1 MFVQYFGKYLVENNI
16 ISQPEY
22 ELIIKEQENS
32 RVKLGFIAV
41 AERLLTKRQAE
52 ELNELQKTKDQRF
65 GDLAIEKGYLLE
77 EELNYLLNMQGNP
90 YMKFIQTLTE
100 ESIMTMDEIEDALRK
115 FSIDSNFSSS
125 DLDDLLS
132 NDIDRILPVFIDVDV
147 PIQGECI
154 SLFIRNIIRL
164 IDNNIMVKK
173 AYSTKEYSF
182 GNLAYQKVVGDYNI
196 FVGLASQDDEL
207 LTIANPFARENFTV
221 MNEDSF
227 DSVCEF
233 INCINGLYASKLSLE
248 EINVDMTPPLY
259 QQNKT
264 ISSSDEIYVVP
275 IIINNKQSDLLFTLD
290 STVNFN

>member
-77 EELNYLLNMQGNP
+77 EEVNYLLNMQGNP

>member
-1 MFVQYFGKYLVENNI
+1 MFVQYFGNYLVENKL
-16 ISQPEY
+16 ISQSEY
-22 ELIIKEQENS
+22 ELMIKEQANS
-32 RVKLGFIAV
+32 HVKLGFIAV

-52 ELNELQKTKDQRF
+52 ELNELQKTRDQRF

-77 EELNYLLNMQGNP
+77 EEVNYLLNMQGNP

-100 ESIMTMDEIEDALRK
+100 ESILSMDAIEEALK
-115 FSIDSNFSSS
+115 NFSIDSNFSSS

-132 NDIDRILPVFIDVDV
+132 NDIDRIIPVFVDVDV

-154 SLFIRNIIRL
+154 SLFIRNIIRF
-164 IDNNIMVKK
+164 IDNNIMLKK
-173 AYSTKEYSF
+173 AYTTKEYSF

-196 FVGLASQDDEL
+196 FVGLASKDDEL
-207 LTIANPFARENFTV
+207 LTIANPFARENFNE

-259 QQNKT
+259 KQNKT
-264 ISSSDEIYVVP
+264 ISSDEIYVVP
-275 IIINNKQSDLLFTLD
+275 IVINNKQSDLLFILD

>member
-1 MFVQYFGKYLVENNI
+1 MFVQYFGNYLVENKL
-16 ISQPEY
+16 ISQSEY
-22 ELIIKEQENS
+22 ELIIKEQANS
-32 RVKLGFIAV
+32 HVKLGFIAV

-52 ELNELQKTKDQRF
+52 ELNELQKTRDQRF

-77 EELNYLLNMQGNP
+77 EEVNYLLNMQGNP

-100 ESIMTMDEIEDALRK
+100 ESILSMDAIEEALK
-115 FSIDSNFSSS
+115 NFSIDSNFSSS

-132 NDIDRILPVFIDVDV
+132 NDIDRIIPVFVDVDV

-154 SLFIRNIIRL
+154 SLFIRNIIRF
-164 IDNNIMVKK
+164 IDNNIMLKK
-173 AYSTKEYSF
+173 AYTTKEYSF

-196 FVGLASQDDEL
+196 FVGLASKDDEL
-207 LTIANPFARENFTV
+207 LTIANPFARENFNE

-259 QQNKT
+259 KQNKT
-264 ISSSDEIYVVP
+264 ISSDEIYVVP
-275 IIINNKQSDLLFTLD
+275 IVINNKQSDLLFILD

>member
-1 MFVQYFGKYLVENNI
+1 MFVQYFGNYLVENKL
-16 ISQPEY
+16 ISQSEY
-22 ELIIKEQENS
+22 ELIIKKQANS
-32 RVKLGFIAV
+32 HVKLGFIAV

-52 ELNELQKTKDQRF
+52 ELNELQKTRDQRF

-77 EELNYLLNMQGNP
+77 EEVNYLLNMQGNP

-100 ESIMTMDEIEDALRK
+100 ESILSMDAIEEALK
-115 FSIDSNFSSS
+115 NFSIDSNFSSS

-132 NDIDRILPVFIDVDV
+132 NDIDRIIPVFVDVDV

-154 SLFIRNIIRL
+154 SLFIRNIIRF
-164 IDNNIMVKK
+164 IDNNIMLKK
-173 AYSTKEYSF
+173 AYTTKEYSF

-196 FVGLASQDDEL
+196 FVGLASKDDEL
-207 LTIANPFARENFTV
+207 LTIANPFARENFNE

-259 QQNKT
+259 KQNKT
-264 ISSSDEIYVVP
+264 ISSDEIYVVP
-275 IIINNKQSDLLFTLD
+275 IVINNKQSDLLFILD

>member
-100 ESIMTMDEIEDALRK
+100 ESIMTMDEIEDALRN

-125 DLDDLLS
+125 DLDNLLS

>member
-1 MFVQYFGKYLVENNI
+1 MFVQYFGNYLVENKL
-16 ISQPEY
+16 ISQSEY

-32 RVKLGFIAV
+32 HVKLGFIAV
-41 AERLLTKRQAE
+41 VERLLTKRQAE
-52 ELNELQKTKDQRF
+52 ELNELQKTRDQRF

-77 EELNYLLNMQGNP
+77 EEVNYLLNMQGNP

-100 ESIMTMDEIEDALRK
+100 ESILSMDAIEEALK
-115 FSIDSNFSSS
+115 NFSIDSNFSSS

-132 NDIDRILPVFIDVDV
+132 NDIDRIIPVFVDVDV

-154 SLFIRNIIRL
+154 SLFIRNIIRF
-164 IDNNIMVKK
+164 IDNNIMLKK
-173 AYSTKEYSF
+173 AYTTKEYSF

-196 FVGLASQDDEL
+196 FVGLASKDDEL
-207 LTIANPFARENFTV
+207 LTIANPFARENFNE

-259 QQNKT
+259 KQNKT
-264 ISSSDEIYVVP
+264 ISSDEIYVVP
-275 IIINNKQSDLLFTLD
+275 IVINNKQSDLLFILD

>member
-1 MFVQYFGKYLVENNI
+1 
-16 ISQPEY
+16 
-22 ELIIKEQENS
+22 
-32 RVKLGFIAV
+32 
-41 AERLLTKRQAE
+41 
-52 ELNELQKTKDQRF
+52 
-65 GDLAIEKGYLLE
+65 
-77 EELNYLLNMQGNP
+77 
-90 YMKFIQTLTE
+90 MKFIQTLTE
-100 ESIMTMDEIEDALRK
+100 ESIMTMDEIEDALRN

>member
-77 EELNYLLNMQGNP
+77 EEVNYLLNMQGNP

-100 ESIMTMDEIEDALRK
+100 ESIMTMDEIEDALRN

>member
-1 MFVQYFGKYLVENNI
+1 MFVQYFGNYLVENKL
-16 ISQPEY
+16 ISQSEY

-32 RVKLGFIAV
+32 HVKLGFIAV
-41 AERLLTKRQAE
+41 VERLLTKRQAE
-52 ELNELQKTKDQRF
+52 ELNELQKTRDQRF

-77 EELNYLLNMQGNP
+77 EEVNYLLNMQGNP

-100 ESIMTMDEIEDALRK
+100 ESILSMDAIEEALK
-115 FSIDSNFSSS
+115 NFSIDSNFSSS

-132 NDIDRILPVFIDVDV
+132 NDIDRIIPVFVDVDV

-154 SLFIRNIIRL
+154 SLFIRNIIRF
-164 IDNNIMVKK
+164 IDNNIMLKK
-173 AYSTKEYSF
+173 AYTTKEYSF

-196 FVGLASQDDEL
+196 FVGLASKDDEL
-207 LTIANPFARENFTV
+207 LTIANPFAKENYTE

-259 QQNKT
+259 KQNKT
-264 ISSSDEIYVVP
+264 ISSDEIYVVP
-275 IIINNKQSDLLFTLD
+275 IVINNKQSDLLFILD